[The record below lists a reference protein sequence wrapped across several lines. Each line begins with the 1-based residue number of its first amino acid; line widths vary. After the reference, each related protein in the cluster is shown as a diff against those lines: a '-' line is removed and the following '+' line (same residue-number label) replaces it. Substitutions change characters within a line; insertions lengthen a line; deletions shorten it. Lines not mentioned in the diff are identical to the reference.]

1 MSSNL
6 SKSKSLAFPYLL
18 LKLLSQYLFWQ
29 TKDIDF
35 LQALD
40 KIHDTF
46 ESDLEAANSRITLLE
61 TIAAELRDL
70 NYVNSE
76 NVDARL
82 QGVRDTF
89 TNLKQMSDD
98 RKARIQEAIAS
109 QQNLDSIRLD
119 YAKRAAVSLLI
130 IAPIL
135 NTLNTR
141 FVSIAW
147 IEVVTVTKHWYMYV
161 CVP

>member
-1 MSSNL
+1 M
-6 SKSKSLAFPYLL
+6 
-18 LKLLSQYLFWQ
+18 
-29 TKDIDF
+29 
-35 LQALD
+35 
-40 KIHDTF
+40 
-46 ESDLEAANSRITLLE
+46 EAANSRITLLE

-141 FVSIAW
+141 FVSIA
-147 IEVVTVTKHWYMYV
+147 
-161 CVP
+161 